1 MNACIGK
8 GFAKDAKRTSCACH
22 AYKTDGSHLSAMYSE
37 LSREMQIAL
46 YAPKQFTELLWSEIV
61 MMEDVPKPRSP
72 CGNTKIGDIMHNSS
86 DEFIGHI
93 GETSKDDFRA
103 YVSACKEV
111 GFTNI
116 QTDRDDLF
124 VAENSDGVSLRLEY
138 EGFSTMYIGISA
150 PDEEEETTSAETAYY
165 LETVNRINK
174 KLLSIYDE

>member
-8 GFAKDAKRTSCACH
+8 GFAKDAKRTFCACH

-86 DEFIGHI
+86 DEFIAHI
-93 GETSKDDFRA
+93 GKTSTDDFQALQTPARTPDSQTSVLTVMIYSMPKTPTA
-103 YVSACKEV
+103 TVS
-111 GFTNI
+111 G
-116 QTDRDDLF
+116 
-124 VAENSDGVSLRLEY
+124 
-138 EGFSTMYIGISA
+138 
-150 PDEEEETTSAETAYY
+150 
-165 LETVNRINK
+165 
-174 KLLSIYDE
+174 